1 MRSPRLTVLLLAG
14 ALAAPPAHAATP
26 PPTMRWV
33 QATSL
38 MLRAEPS
45 TQARILERLP
55 QGHRVDLP
63 GPPAAGAEWCE
74 VQGAGPL
81 RYTGYVACRYLSEQ
95 PVAPLKAGE
104 GGVPP
109 DHRWVT
115 GSRLQL
121 RAEPRAEAPVL
132 ASLALN
138 TVVRLTGPD
147 AAAGYCAV
155 QLVDRPGLSGHTAC
169 RYLDRSPVNA
179 LSLATPV
186 LADGAANPD
195 FNPARAFWI
204 APSWDLMAHYAF
216 QVEQQ
221 RALLGDKAPRG
232 PDEQLERMKARL
244 SGEVVSVDDPPRVWP
259 EWARLLKPL
268 PGDGAPSLGLEGYD
282 RDGDAA
288 PRTLALLKALPALPE
303 AAPSWWTRE
312 DQLAAPGESIAA
324 LAARFG
330 GQVVALHESLQP
342 GSPHRG
348 EVAPGAR
355 IDRLTQPLRR
365 ISLLADQTVRDER
378 AAPQRTYRDWDPTS
392 DVNCD
397 GWVGG
402 FSYGTADRATL
413 LRNGFEAPPAGRVPV
428 LFQLWSNRPLPAG
441 PARWTRQVLKLDRG
455 QTGFV
460 SGEWRTVDLDNDGIP
475 DLAWLQATGRGPGH
489 LDGPPP
495 HDDPWYRLLLANVAG
510 RWRLLEVDTFGY
522 GCGC

>member
-1 MRSPRLTVLLLAG
+1 MRGHAVLPLALAGLLAAG
-14 ALAAPPAHAATP
+14 LAHAAP
-26 PPTMRWV
+26 VPAPVRWV

-45 TQARILERLP
+45 ANARVLERLP
-55 QGHRVDLP
+55 QGHRVELSEL
-63 GPPAAGAEWCE
+63 PAAGAEWCG
-74 VQGAGPL
+74 VVAAGPL
-81 RYTGYVACRYLSEQ
+81 RFNGFVACRYLSDQ
-95 PVAPLKAGE
+95 PVAPLTAGE
-104 GGVPP
+104 AGVPP
-109 DHRWVT
+109 DRRWVT

-121 RAEPRAEAPVL
+121 RAEPRLDAPVL

-138 TVVRLTGPD
+138 TAVRLTGPQAD
-147 AAAGYCAV
+147 TGYCAV
-155 QLVDRPGLSGHTAC
+155 QLLDGPGLSGYTAC
-169 RYLDRSPVNA
+169 RYLERSPLNA
-179 LSLATPV
+179 VALATPAN
-186 LADGAANPD
+186 ADGSSNPD

-204 APSWDLMAHYAF
+204 SPSWALMAHYAR

-221 RALLGDKAPRG
+221 RAQLGDKAPRG
-232 PDEQLERMKARL
+232 PDEPLERMKVRL
-244 SGEVVSVDDPPRVWP
+244 SGEVVSMTDTPRVWP
-259 EWARLLKPL
+259 AWARLRQPL
-268 PGDGAPSLGLEGYD
+268 PGDPAPSVGLEGDD
-282 RDGDAA
+282 RAGDAA
-288 PRTLALLKALPALPE
+288 QRTLALLKALPALPE

-312 DQLAAPGESIAA
+312 DQLAAPGESVAA

-355 IDRLTQPLRR
+355 IDRLTQPLHR
-365 ISLLADQTVRDER
+365 ISLLADQTLRDER
-378 AAPQRTYRDWDPTS
+378 ATPQRTYRDWDPTADIS
-392 DVNCD
+392 CD

-402 FSYGTADRATL
+402 FSHGTADRATL
-413 LRNGFEAPPAGRVPV
+413 LRNHFEAPPAGRVPV
-428 LFQLWSNRPLPAG
+428 LFRLWSHRPLPAG
-441 PARWTRQVLKLDRG
+441 PARWTRQALQFDRT